1 MGKITLIEVRGAFRH
16 VMQLQERERKALL
29 SEIVQIKGLMPLLMK
44 PRNKQRWSAE
54 DKAELKEHMRRI
66 SHISPYI
73 AIMILPG
80 SIVMLPVLAWWL
92 DRRRNGAPEQRAK
105 REREAAALA
114 AAAAGG
120 VAAGMSAEAA
130 APAMASAPVA
140 VQPQQ
145 QSSIRTD

>member
-1 MGKITLIEVRGAFRH
+1 MPKITLIEVRGAFRH

-44 PRNKQRWSAE
+44 PRNDQRWSAE
-54 DKAELKEHMRRI
+54 DKAELREHMRRI

-105 REREAAALA
+105 REREAQNLANASA
-114 AAAAGG
+114 AANATQEAG
-120 VAAGMSAEAA
+120 AQAA
-130 APAMASAPVA
+130 A
-140 VQPQQ
+140 
-145 QSSIRTD
+145 QSPIQTD

>member
-1 MGKITLIEVRGAFRH
+1 MAKISLIEVRGAFRH

-29 SEIVQIKGLMPLLMK
+29 SEIVQVKGLMPLLMK

-54 DKAELKEHMRRI
+54 DKAELREHMRRI

-92 DRRRNGAPEQRAK
+92 DRRRNGSPEQRAK
-105 REREAAALA
+105 RAAAAAAAANPDVAAANPEAGPPSLA
-114 AAAAGG
+114 AAAT
-120 VAAGMSAEAA
+120 
-130 APAMASAPVA
+130 APAA
-140 VQPQQ
+140 QPQ
-145 QSSIRTD
+145 SIQTD